1 MPYRT
6 DDIIYKLNEL
16 IQTSQDFHQ
25 EIQHDIDNIRHEID
39 RLNTAIRNLAGNNND
54 TTVSQ
59 AESHELITAVEPQV
73 STRAYGDGER
83 PRLLGFIRETMDL
96 VEQRDNSE
104 LAKLRKRESASKIL
118 IRLNNLTL
126 AVCEGVNA
134 KVEEDKSLNHAT
146 MTWGKVPAKYKE
158 FAVPLLIDMAKKSF
172 IPLDRSE
179 ENWAPKLL
187 LARRYHNKFN
197 KKKIL

>member
-1 MPYRT
+1 
-6 DDIIYKLNEL
+6 
-16 IQTSQDFHQ
+16 
-25 EIQHDIDNIRHEID
+25 
-39 RLNTAIRNLAGNNND
+39 
-54 TTVSQ
+54 
-59 AESHELITAVEPQV
+59 
-73 STRAYGDGER
+73 
-83 PRLLGFIRETMDL
+83 MDL
-96 VEQRDNSE
+96 VEQRDDSE
-104 LAKLRKRESASKIL
+104 LAKLRKPESASKIL
-118 IRLNNLTL
+118 IRLNNLVL

-187 LARRYHNKFN
+187 LTRRYHNKFN
-197 KKKIL
+197 KKKGKETAKESAQSSSDDHQSNVENEVQDRTSPSPVIESSSMTRRWGRIEDLDERHSNEEGRKKRRLVSKRERK